1 MAAVDFFLKLEGIDG
16 DVTDKNHEKWIEI
29 QSFSWGVTN
38 AVSQGATGGGGAGKA
53 APADFTLQLPFSS
66 ASPMLFQK
74 IVSGQS
80 ISDGTLAVASFIK
93 DQATDFLT
101 WKMSDVLITSYQV
114 EGADDGPFEQ
124 IALNFTKI
132 EVSYSPPSSTGSIV
146 SPVTAGFDF
155 RLQLSSQ

>member
-1 MAAVDFFLKLEGIDG
+1 
-16 DVTDKNHEKWIEI
+16 
-29 QSFSWGVTN
+29 
-38 AVSQGATGGGGAGKA
+38 
-53 APADFTLQLPFSS
+53 LQLPFSS